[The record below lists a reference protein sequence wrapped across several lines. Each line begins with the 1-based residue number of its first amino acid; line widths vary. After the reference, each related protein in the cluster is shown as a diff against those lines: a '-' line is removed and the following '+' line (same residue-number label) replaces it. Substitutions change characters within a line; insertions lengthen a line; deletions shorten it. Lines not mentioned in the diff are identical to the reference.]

1 MAINVNNIV
10 QFYTGTTLPADAAE
24 HSNRV
29 YFIKSG
35 EVGSLYKG
43 NVLIAET
50 NDDATIQTIQNS
62 INELNKELDDHVKL
76 YEALVKLVQ
85 TNTGNI
91 TANANAI
98 AGIKNGQTIN
108 DFKAVETALE
118 GKQVAGDYATK
129 TEAQGYADAKDAA
142 IAAAK
147 KAGDDAQST
156 INEYKT
162 SNDARVQAVEDAI
175 NGAEIFEPI
184 SDSEIDALFV

>member
-1 MAINVNNIV
+1 MAIDVNNMV

-35 EVGSLYKG
+35 NVGSLYKG

-50 NDDATIQTIQNS
+50 NDSATIQAIQSS
-62 INELNKELDDHVKL
+62 ISALDKELDDHVKL
-76 YEALVKLVQ
+76 YEALVKVVQ
-85 TNTGNI
+85 TNSSNI
-91 TANANAI
+91 TANTSAI
-98 AGIKNGQTIN
+98 A
-108 DFKAVETALE
+108 E
-118 GKQVAGDYATK
+118 
-129 TEAQGYADAKDAA
+129 
-142 IAAAK
+142 AK

-175 NGAEIFEPI
+175 NGAEPFEPI
-184 SDSEIDALFV
+184 SDSEIDALFA